1 MMSSRKTATLFAFF
15 AVAALLMIP
24 LAADNSPGE
33 WADADDVVTLT
44 TPSHNIS
51 LGAGDTDV
59 FDLIL
64 FNKTADPYEVTLEVS
79 GSDGLFAHFDDGRSA
94 ISVFLERNGSR
105 VVPLTLEASKY
116 AASGSRDLQIS
127 MVCTNTESG
136 IKSTA
141 SLTFPVDISS
151 QLASDDQ
158 FNKILGEFDNPL
170 PYPLNTPVFT
180 AIISFLLWMGIS
192 LLIMGAI
199 FIIVREFFSKDNKK
213 RFDQIRMNVS
223 WLVFLAIVTYGI
235 SGALSIGGVDAY
247 YIALSLSI
255 ASIVYIILG
264 AIITWRVYKIAIP
277 LLFSRMNE
285 EIGTVDTALVPLFN
299 MLGKITIASVS
310 FAAILAA
317 LGFNLVAILTGAGI
331 LGLALSLGAQNSL
344 NQFFS
349 GMTLLITRP
358 FREGDLVKMKEHTAI
373 LRIKRIGL
381 MSTTFHSWEN
391 EEIIVMPNSVVASTV
406 ITNMTSKNRAYR
418 ILILVGVAHGTDLEL
433 AMRLMR
439 EVAYEHPNIIK
450 DGTFDTPD
458 TRVIEF
464 AEFDVRLRLTA
475 YVDNVENFGSISAQ
489 IRLAIYD
496 KFLENDIKLS
506 VPEME
511 VHIS

>member
-1 MMSSRKTATLFAFF
+1 MISSRKTATLFAFF

-24 LAADNSPGE
+24 LIADDNSGE
-33 WADADDVVTLT
+33 WADAGDVTLT
-44 TPSHNIS
+44 TPDYDIS
-51 LGAGDTDV
+51 LSAGDTYV
-59 FDLIL
+59 FNLIVG
-64 FNKTADPYEVTLEVS
+64 NKTADLYEVTLEVS
-79 GSDGLFAHFDDGRSA
+79 GSDGLFAHFDDRGLRT
-94 ISVFLERNGSR
+94 SVDLEGSGYR
-105 VVPLTLEASKY
+105 VVPLTLEADKY
-116 AASGSRDLQIS
+116 AGSGNTDLHIS
-127 MVCTNTESG
+127 MTCTNTVDNA
-136 IKSTA
+136 KSTV
-141 SLTFPVDISS
+141 SLTVPVNISS
-151 QLASDDQ
+151 QLTSDDQ

-170 PYPLNTPVFT
+170 PYPLNTPAFT
-180 AIISFLLWMGIS
+180 AIISFFLWMGIS
-192 LLIMGAI
+192 LLIMGVV
-199 FIIVREFFSKDNKK
+199 FIIVREFFSNDNKK
-213 RFDQIRMNVS
+213 RFDQVRMNVS
-223 WLVFLAIVTYGI
+223 WLVFLTIVIYGI
-235 SGALSIGGVDAY
+235 SGALRIGGVDAY

-255 ASIVYIILG
+255 ASIIYIILG
-264 AIITWRVYKIAIP
+264 AIITWRIYKIAIP
-277 LLFSRMNE
+277 ILFSRMNN
-285 EIGTVDTALVPLFN
+285 EIEGVDNALVPLFN
-299 MLGKITIASVS
+299 MLGKITIASAA

-381 MSTTFHSWEN
+381 MNTTFHSWEN
-391 EEIIVMPNSVVASTV
+391 EEVIVMPNSVVASSV
-406 ITNMTSKNRAYR
+406 ITNMSSKNRAYR
-418 ILILVGVAHGTDLEL
+418 ILILVGVAHGTDLAL

-439 EVAYEHPNIIK
+439 EVAYDHPNIIK

-475 YVDNVENFGSISAQ
+475 YVDNVENYGSISAQ
-489 IRLAIYD
+489 IRLDIYN